1 MISHGIIMRYLCL
14 SFQRRTAPGG
24 LLCAAEKM
32 TGSHPSDF
40 HSDEISPEMLPGMMV
55 FRKDFIMAEK
65 KKVVVAMSGGVDST
79 LTARLLLDQ
88 GYEVYGATMYQ
99 FDGQDEE
106 IEGARKMAE
115 FIGVPFKVIDVR
127 EAYQKFVLNYF
138 IESYAAGMTPNPCMM
153 CDFKVKFGLFYDEV
167 RKAFDAPYF
176 ATGHY
181 ARIVYNPETELFEV
195 RKGLDI
201 AKDQSYM
208 MYHLTQEQLSHIIFP
223 LGRTFKKDTRLI
235 SKEKGLPTYNKAES
249 QDICFLTS
257 EKSYVEFLENHA
269 PEAFQPGNIVDK
281 KGHVLGQHKGIPYY
295 TIGQRK
301 GLGIAARTPLYV
313 IELRPDT
320 REVVVGSNEDLFRTR
335 LLANELHFYDDKIPQ
350 EEFRCQ
356 AKIRY
361 GVRVHD
367 CSVKVGD
374 DGRAVVTFDEPQRA
388 VTTGQSVVFYDG
400 DLLLGGGTI
409 VRAL

>member
-1 MISHGIIMRYLCL
+1 
-14 SFQRRTAPGG
+14 
-24 LLCAAEKM
+24 
-32 TGSHPSDF
+32 
-40 HSDEISPEMLPGMMV
+40 
-55 FRKDFIMAEK
+55 MAEK

-115 FIGVPFKVIDVR
+115 FIGILFKVIDVR

-138 IESYAAGMTPNPCMM
+138 IDSYAAGMTPNPCMM

-208 MYHLTQEQLSHIIFP
+208 MYHLTQEQLSHIIS
-223 LGRTFKKDTRLI
+223 RL
-235 SKEKGLPTYNKAES
+235 
-249 QDICFLTS
+249 
-257 EKSYVEFLENHA
+257 
-269 PEAFQPGNIVDK
+269 
-281 KGHVLGQHKGIPYY
+281 
-295 TIGQRK
+295 
-301 GLGIAARTPLYV
+301 AARSRR
-313 IELRPDT
+313 I
-320 REVVVGSNEDLFRTR
+320 
-335 LLANELHFYDDKIPQ
+335 
-350 EEFRCQ
+350 
-356 AKIRY
+356 
-361 GVRVHD
+361 
-367 CSVKVGD
+367 
-374 DGRAVVTFDEPQRA
+374 
-388 VTTGQSVVFYDG
+388 
-400 DLLLGGGTI
+400 
-409 VRAL
+409 RALFPRKRAFRLTTRQSLRISAS

>member
-1 MISHGIIMRYLCL
+1 
-14 SFQRRTAPGG
+14 
-24 LLCAAEKM
+24 
-32 TGSHPSDF
+32 
-40 HSDEISPEMLPGMMV
+40 
-55 FRKDFIMAEK
+55 MAEK

-115 FIGVPFKVIDVR
+115 FIGIPFKVIDVR

-257 EKSYVEFLENHA
+257 ENRTWNSSRTTRRKRSSQEISSTKGPCARPAQGHPLLYDR
-269 PEAFQPGNIVDK
+269 PEKGPG
-281 KGHVLGQHKGIPYY
+281 H
-295 TIGQRK
+295 
-301 GLGIAARTPLYV
+301 
-313 IELRPDT
+313 
-320 REVVVGSNEDLFRTR
+320 
-335 LLANELHFYDDKIPQ
+335 
-350 EEFRCQ
+350 RCQ
-356 AKIRY
+356 DAALR
-361 GVRVHD
+361 H
-367 CSVKVGD
+367 
-374 DGRAVVTFDEPQRA
+374 RAA
-388 VTTGQSVVFYDG
+388 S
-400 DLLLGGGTI
+400 
-409 VRAL
+409 

>member
-1 MISHGIIMRYLCL
+1 
-14 SFQRRTAPGG
+14 
-24 LLCAAEKM
+24 M
-32 TGSHPSDF
+32 T
-40 HSDEISPEMLPGMMV
+40 
-55 FRKDFIMAEK
+55 EK

-88 GYEVYGATMYQ
+88 GYDVYGATMYQ

-106 IEGARKMAE
+106 IEGARAMAE
-115 FIGVPFKVIDVR
+115 FIGIPFKVIDVR
-127 EAYQKFVLNYF
+127 EAYRKFVLSYF
-138 IESYAAGMTPNPCMM
+138 IDAYAKGMTPNPCMM

-181 ARIVYNPETELFEV
+181 ARIIYNPERQKFEV
-195 RKGLDI
+195 HKGIDLG
-201 AKDQSYM
+201 KDQSYM
-208 MYHLTQEQLSHIIFP
+208 MYHLTQDQLAHIIFP

-257 EKSYVEFLENHA
+257 EKSYVEFLQNHA
-269 PEAFQPGNIVDK
+269 PEAYRPGDIVDK
-281 KGHVLGQHKGIPYY
+281 KGRVLGHHRGIPDY

-313 IELRPDT
+313 TALRPD
-320 REVVVGSNEDLFRTR
+320 RNQVVVGENEDLFRTR
-335 LLANELHFYDDKIPQ
+335 LLADELHFNDDEPPA

-361 GVRVHD
+361 GIRVHD
-367 CSVKVGD
+367 CTVTLEKN
-374 DGRAVVTFDEPQRA
+374 GRAVVKFDEPQRA
-388 VTTGQSVVFYDG
+388 ITTGQSVVFYD
-400 DLLLGGGTI
+400 DDRLIGGGTI
-409 VRAL
+409 MRAL

>member
-1 MISHGIIMRYLCL
+1 
-14 SFQRRTAPGG
+14 
-24 LLCAAEKM
+24 
-32 TGSHPSDF
+32 
-40 HSDEISPEMLPGMMV
+40 MV

-115 FIGVPFKVIDVR
+115 FIGILFKVIDVR

-235 SKEKGLPTYNKAES
+235 SRKRA
-249 QDICFLTS
+249 FRLTTRQS
-257 EKSYVEFLENHA
+257 
-269 PEAFQPGNIVDK
+269 
-281 KGHVLGQHKGIPYY
+281 
-295 TIGQRK
+295 
-301 GLGIAARTPLYV
+301 
-313 IELRPDT
+313 LRI
-320 REVVVGSNEDLFRTR
+320 S
-335 LLANELHFYDDKIPQ
+335 A
-350 EEFRCQ
+350 
-356 AKIRY
+356 
-361 GVRVHD
+361 
-367 CSVKVGD
+367 S
-374 DGRAVVTFDEPQRA
+374 
-388 VTTGQSVVFYDG
+388 
-400 DLLLGGGTI
+400 
-409 VRAL
+409 

>member
-1 MISHGIIMRYLCL
+1 
-14 SFQRRTAPGG
+14 
-24 LLCAAEKM
+24 
-32 TGSHPSDF
+32 
-40 HSDEISPEMLPGMMV
+40 
-55 FRKDFIMAEK
+55 
-65 KKVVVAMSGGVDST
+65 
-79 LTARLLLDQ
+79 
-88 GYEVYGATMYQ
+88 
-99 FDGQDEE
+99 
-106 IEGARKMAE
+106 
-115 FIGVPFKVIDVR
+115 
-127 EAYQKFVLNYF
+127 
-138 IESYAAGMTPNPCMM
+138 
-153 CDFKVKFGLFYDEV
+153 
-167 RKAFDAPYF
+167 
-176 ATGHY
+176 
-181 ARIVYNPETELFEV
+181 
-195 RKGLDI
+195 
-201 AKDQSYM
+201 M

-388 VTTGQSVVFYDG
+388 VTTGQSVAFYDG

>member
-1 MISHGIIMRYLCL
+1 M
-14 SFQRRTAPGG
+14 
-24 LLCAAEKM
+24 
-32 TGSHPSDF
+32 
-40 HSDEISPEMLPGMMV
+40 
-55 FRKDFIMAEK
+55 
-65 KKVVVAMSGGVDST
+65 
-79 LTARLLLDQ
+79 
-88 GYEVYGATMYQ
+88 
-99 FDGQDEE
+99 
-106 IEGARKMAE
+106 
-115 FIGVPFKVIDVR
+115 
-127 EAYQKFVLNYF
+127 
-138 IESYAAGMTPNPCMM
+138 
-153 CDFKVKFGLFYDEV
+153 

-257 EKSYVEFLENHA
+257 EKSYVEFLGNHA